1 MKEWKVSSAS
11 IEEAIGGKSI
21 TQTDVEVNC
30 AAIVSMPRDNSIMF
44 VMSQRFNCEV
54 VNLLVNIKNS
64 LIIIEPSIEKY
75 FLEIALKNHVVVSSN
90 ARLYFAKAISYILA
104 CNMEKRKYEEHQ
116 MGIVVG

>member
-1 MKEWKVSSAS
+1 MKEWKVSSVS

-44 VMSQRFNCEV
+44 VMTQRFNCEV
-54 VNLLVNIKNS
+54 VNLLANIKNS

-90 ARLYFAKAISYILA
+90 ARL
-104 CNMEKRKYEEHQ
+104 
-116 MGIVVG
+116 